1 MTFPKDCNKV
11 IFMRHGKDHVA
22 PGGPGCTRGIPSVL
36 YLFPGEP
43 STAFAVGIWCE
54 EAGAQGAVF

>member
-1 MTFPKDCNKV
+1 MTFPKDCDKV

-36 YLFPGEP
+36 YLIPGEP

-54 EAGAQGAVF
+54 EAGA